1 MGKIRVAI
9 NGFGRIGRLALRAMY
24 QYDKE
29 GLFEIVAT
37 NSRTTPEQRAYM
49 FKYDSIHRR
58 FPGDVSVDGDNLV
71 VNGQKIKVLAIKNPE
86 DFNWKDLG
94 VDIVIESSGVY
105 KTLEDAQSH
114 LKAGAKKV
122 VITAPG
128 SGGGIPTFV
137 MGVNEDLYNPS
148 ADHVISNASCTTNCL
163 APIVR
168 IINEAFGIER
178 GLMTTTHS
186 YTNDQKL
193 MDSSHKKLHRG
204 RAAALSMV
212 PTSTGAAKAIGLVIP
227 ELKGKMNGIALRVP
241 TPDVSVV
248 DLVAELRKEV
258 TAEAL
263 NEAVRKRAQSDMKH
277 YVVYEEEDLVSSDFI
292 GDEHSSIFA
301 ALHTMAIGNMVKIL
315 AWYDNEWGYT
325 CRCIDL
331 VNYIIKKGL

>member
-1 MGKIRVAI
+1 MKKVRVAI

-24 QYDKE
+24 QYDQE

-58 FPGDVSVDGDNLV
+58 FPGEVQVDGDDLI
-71 VNGQKIKVLAIKNPE
+71 VNGNRVKVLAHKDPSE
-86 DFNWKDLG
+86 LNWGDLG
-94 VDIVIESSGVY
+94 VDIVIESSGIF
-105 KTLEDAQSH
+105 KDLEGAQTH

-128 SGGGIPTFV
+128 SGEGIPTFV
-137 MGVNEDLYNPS
+137 MGVNEGLYDPEK
-148 ADHVISNASCTTNCL
+148 DHVVSNASCTTNCL
-163 APIVR
+163 APVAKIL
-168 IINEAFGIER
+168 NEEFGIAR
-178 GLMTTTHS
+178 GLMTTTHA

-227 ELKGKMNGIALRVP
+227 ELKGKLNGIALRVP
-241 TPDVSVV
+241 TPDVPVV
-248 DLVAELRKEV
+248 DLVAELNKEV
-258 TAEAL
+258 SAQEV
-263 NEAVRKRAQSDMKH
+263 NEAVKKRAAGDMNH
-277 YVVYEEEDLVSSDFI
+277 YVVYEEDDLVSSDFI
-292 GDEHSSIFA
+292 GDQHSSIFA
-301 ALHTMAIGNMVKIL
+301 ARHTMSIGNMVKIL
-315 AWYDNEWGYT
+315 VWYDNEWGYT

-331 VNYIIKKGL
+331 VNYMIKKGL

>member
-1 MGKIRVAI
+1 MKKVRVAI

-29 GLFEIVAT
+29 DLFEIVAT

-58 FPGDVSVDGDNLV
+58 FPGEVEVDGDNLI
-71 VNGQKIKVLAIKNPE
+71 VNGDTVKVLAIKDPA
-86 DFNWKDLG
+86 DFNWGDLG

-105 KTLEDAQSH
+105 KDLEGAQNH
-114 LKAGAKKV
+114 IKAGAKKV

-128 SGGGIPTFV
+128 SGDGIPTFV
-137 MGVNEDLYNPS
+137 MGVNEEQYNP
-148 ADHVISNASCTTNCL
+148 AKDHVVSNASCTTNCL
-163 APIVR
+163 APVAR
-168 IINEAFGIER
+168 ILNEEFGIER

-227 ELKGKMNGIALRVP
+227 ELKGKLNGIALRVP

-248 DLVAELRKEV
+248 DLVAELKKE
-258 TAEAL
+258 ASAQEI
-263 NEAVRKRAQSDMKH
+263 NEAVKKRATSDMKK
-277 YVVYEEEDLVSSDFI
+277 YVVYEEDDLVSSDFI

-301 ALHTMAIGNMVKIL
+301 ARHTMSIGNMVKIL

-331 VNYIIKKGL
+331 VNYMIKKGL